1 MRNKKGSSNKKRS
14 IESARKAD
22 RRARQLAAQANGASI
37 DLNDPR
43 LTRQEVHLLRT
54 IFGRVNGCSPGQGY
68 TKRTAA
74 RALFRTDA
82 DLLDAP
88 SMEPDSEGGRAM
100 RHLR

>member
-1 MRNKKGSSNKKRS
+1 MLP
-14 IESARKAD
+14 AD
-22 RRARQLAAQANGASI
+22 MKSQNGASI

-54 IFGRVNGCSPGQGY
+54 IFGRVNGYSPGQGY

-88 SMEPDSEGGRAM
+88 SMSPIAKGEGP
-100 RHLR
+100 